1 MPASTNRTPS
11 GRRTR
16 RPGVYSKVDA
26 SGAGLASGDG
36 IVRVAI
42 IGEAEGGVPVS
53 VVTDGVPAFERFASY
68 EAAEDVFRAGPLRDA
83 VYHAFTASADDR
95 VGRPTEVLTFK
106 VNPATRG
113 TAVLPNGE
121 GDAVRLYSRTYGEV
135 ANRVAAR
142 LDPGTEGG
150 LRARVTFDG
159 SRVEGDNIGAA
170 PALAFAYDGEA
181 TVDLVVDPGAGVS
194 FPFEVDVAAAPVT
207 EDHGSSG
214 PGVINSTVGTDT
226 WQRVTVY
233 GVAAGDTPAAHIV
246 SLAGTADVE
255 TPEELTAITGVRVNG
270 LTAGDITVGNA
281 GADVAFVIPAT
292 LTNPWPAG
300 QSAVLVSSSALD
312 VGQRVT
318 LVVRDAAGQRV
329 TRSATLNGTTEVP
342 VAFAIEA
349 LAEVHLDDPA
359 VGTITVSAA
368 NATIALTLA
377 PGVTDAAGATA
388 GLFAPKALPVDGT
401 LTLALGAAP
410 VGTPFVV
417 VRGVSKAGARLAVRV
432 LVTAVAAAVTGIFA
446 QLEHIELGMLEA
458 ASTLTVT
465 GIAYAA
471 PATATWRDLADKVGG
486 LTGFDATLLRVS
498 DGTLTVADLDAANL
512 ADIGAGEGV
521 SLAAVLYDLVA
532 WFNADSQY
540 VTAEKVDGATA
551 PPSLTPAPV
560 YLTGGGE
567 GVTTLADWRAAFD
580 ALRLHRDVILVPL
593 STDPAVHAQLRAH
606 TRYMAEDR
614 IGTDERNGYVPLSL
628 DLNRAQIGAAILEI
642 DDANVSTC
650 AQRVWRRDALG
661 ELRAY
666 GPEAL
671 AVMLAAMQA
680 GGTPPGSQTHKALD
694 IVRFDQNA
702 DWRPDDNA
710 EELIERGLIFV
721 RRDENRVIVERA
733 VTTYRGDNR
742 VYTEITPNWA
752 AQLLVKGAR
761 TLFQRSIGEPN
772 YGAGASSARS
782 LLNAYLETKV
792 GTLLVA
798 FDPQR
803 TQVRDLGDALDAN
816 FYGRVVETLNFVN
829 LTFRAG
835 AGGSQ

>member
-68 EAAEDVFRAGPLRDA
+68 EAAEDVFRAGPLREA

-121 GDAVRLYSRTYGEV
+121 GDAVRLYSRSYGEV
-135 ANRVAAR
+135 ANRVATR

-159 SRVEGDNIGAA
+159 SRVEGDNIGAE

-181 TVDLVVDPGAGVS
+181 TVDLLVDPGVGVS
-194 FPFEVDVAAAPVT
+194 FPFSVDVAADPVD
-207 EDHGSSG
+207 EPHGSSSAA
-214 PGVINSTVGTDT
+214 VVTSSAASDT

-233 GVAAGDTPAAHIV
+233 GVAGAAPAAHVV
-246 SLAGTADVE
+246 SLNGSADVS
-255 TPEELTAITGVRVNG
+255 TPEEVSAVTGVRVNG
-270 LTAGDITVGNA
+270 LTAGAITVANPG
-281 GADVAFVIPAT
+281 GDEAFVIPAT

-300 QSAVLVSSSALD
+300 QSALLVSSSALD

-329 TRSATLNGTTEVP
+329 TRSATLNGTTSVP
-342 VAFAIEA
+342 VAFTIEA
-349 LAEVHLDDPA
+349 LAEVHLDGPT

-401 LTLALGAAP
+401 LTLALGGAP

-417 VRGVSKAGARLAVRV
+417 VRGVSKAGVRLAVRV
-432 LVTAVAAAVTGIFA
+432 PVTAVAAAVTGTFA
-446 QLEHIELGMLEA
+446 QLEHIEIGMLEA

-471 PATATWRDLADKVGG
+471 PATTTWRDLADKVGG
-486 LTGFDATLLRVS
+486 LPGFDATLLRVS
-498 DGTLTVADLDAANL
+498 DGDLTVADLDAANL

-521 SLAAVLYDLVA
+521 SLAAVLYDLVN
-532 WFNADSQY
+532 WFNLDSQY
-540 VTAEKVDGATA
+540 LTAEKVDGATA

-593 STDPAVHAQLRAH
+593 STDATVHAQLRAH

-614 IGTDERNGYVPLSL
+614 IGADERNGYVPLAL
-628 DLNRAQIGAAILEI
+628 TLNRTQIGAAILEL
-642 DDANVSTC
+642 DDANVSAC

-710 EELIERGLIFV
+710 EELIERGLMFV

-761 TLFQRSIGEPN
+761 ALFKRGIGDPN
-772 YGAGASSARS
+772 YGPGASSARS

-792 GTLLVA
+792 GSLLVA

-829 LTFRAG
+829 LTFRAS

>member
-68 EAAEDVFRAGPLRDA
+68 EAAEEVFRAGPLRDA

-95 VGRPTEVLTFK
+95 VGRPIEVLTFK

-121 GDAVRLYSRTYGEV
+121 GDAVRLFSRTYGEV
-135 ANRVAAR
+135 ANRVATR

-170 PALAFAYDGEA
+170 PALAFAYNGEA
-181 TVDLVVDPGAGVS
+181 TVDLVVDPGAGLS
-194 FPFEVDVAAAPVT
+194 FPFAVDVAADPVD
-207 EDHGSSG
+207 EAHGSSAAA
-214 PGVINSTVGTDT
+214 VVTSSAASDT

-233 GVAAGDTPAAHIV
+233 GVDGVAPVAHTV
-246 SLAGTADVE
+246 SLAGTGDVP
-255 TPEELTAITGVRVNG
+255 TPEEVSAVTGVRVNG
-270 LTAGDITVGNA
+270 LTAGAITVGNP
-281 GADVAFVIPAT
+281 GGDDAFVIPAT

-318 LVVRDAAGQRV
+318 LVVRDAVGQRV

-349 LAEVHLDDPA
+349 LAEVHVDGPA

-368 NATIALTLA
+368 NATVALTLA

-401 LTLALGAAP
+401 LTLSLGGAP

-432 LVTAVAAAVTGIFA
+432 LVTAVAAAVTGTFA

-458 ASTLTVT
+458 ASTLTVS

-498 DGTLTVADLDAANL
+498 DGALTVADLDAANL

-540 VTAEKVDGATA
+540 VTAEMVEGATA

-580 ALRLHRDVILVPL
+580 ALRLHRDVVLVPL

-614 IGTDERNGYVPLSL
+614 IGTDERNGYVPLAL
-628 DLNRAQIGAAILEI
+628 TLNRAQLGAAILEL
-642 DDANVSTC
+642 DDANVSAC

-680 GGTPPGSQTHKALD
+680 GSTPPGSQTHKALD

-702 DWRPDDNA
+702 DWRPDDHA
-710 EELIERGLIFV
+710 EELIERGLMFV

-742 VYTEITPNWA
+742 VYTEITPNLA

-761 TLFQRSIGEPN
+761 ALFKRSIGDPN
-772 YGAGASSARS
+772 YGPGASSARS
-782 LLNAYLETKV
+782 LLNAYLQTKV

-803 TQVRDLGDALDAN
+803 TQVRDLGDALDAS

-829 LTFRAG
+829 LTFRAS